1 MASVVRFNTSKF
13 NVSAE
18 RPNPINPIAGQSLL
32 LWLREA
38 AQPKVNVTEPEP
50 EDWGWYSFASWNG
63 RTYLLGSSASEE
75 DNGEHEWVLQVV
87 KQRSLVEK
95 VLGRERMQK
104 DDGLAGFVLQLL
116 KQEPAFRGVS
126 SSAEP

>member
-13 NVSAE
+13 NVAAE
-18 RPNPINPIAGQSLL
+18 KPNPINPIAGQSLL

-38 AQPKVNVTEPEP
+38 ARSRIDITEPEP
-50 EDWGWYSFASWNG
+50 EDWGWCSFANWDG

-75 DNGEHEWVLQVV
+75 QNGEHEWVLQVV
-87 KQRSLVEK
+87 KQRTLVEK

-104 DDGLAGFVLQLL
+104 DDGLASFVLQLL
-116 KQEPAFRGVS
+116 KQEPAFLGVS
-126 SSAEP
+126 ASAEP